1 MVQKSNCLPLLAF
14 KKGKIMLDNIPRTDI
29 DFTKVAEMGNGLL
42 PLLNSLREE
51 APVIWSDVLHG
62 WLVTRH
68 ADVLAGFDLKLP
80 LSNDRFPADYFDC
93 IPRAEHET
101 RIPILRTT
109 ADWIVGIDPPRHTHV
124 RSLARKA
131 FSKKIVDDIKPYA
144 VSVIDRV
151 LTEAGER
158 DEVDFVEDVAV
169 AITGRV
175 MARLLGVPE
184 KYVTN
189 LRRWSWDL
197 NVALGPARNPEVLD
211 GAERSLQEMKQ
222 ILEVEVAERRRA
234 PREDFLSQLVNA
246 RDAGTGLTDEELLGV
261 CYVTLSAG
269 HDTTAHSMTL
279 GFKALVEHPE
289 ARQYLLDHPERINDS
304 VGEVMR
310 YVAMSTTQPRV
321 AAQDFEWH
329 GQHIAKGDFVYLMIA
344 AANRDPSVFP
354 NPEVLDLSR
363 ATDRSMVFG
372 SGIHHCIGH
381 LLAKMQLGSFFPEAF
396 RRYPNARVLEQELQW
411 QPSLAFRGVE
421 HLAVSFK

>member
-1 MVQKSNCLPLLAF
+1 MLL
-14 KKGKIMLDNIPRTDI
+14 KERPRTEI
-29 DFTKVAEMGNGLL
+29 DFTKVAELGNGLL
-42 PLLNSLREE
+42 PLLNELRDT
-51 APVIWSDVLHG
+51 APVVWSDALQG
-62 WLVTRH
+62 WVVTRH

-93 IPRAEHET
+93 IPRAEHAT

-124 RSLARKA
+124 RALARKA

-144 VSVIDRV
+144 VSVIDRI

-158 DEVDFVEDVAV
+158 AEVDFVEDVAV

-175 MARLLGVPE
+175 MARMLGIPE
-184 KYVTN
+184 HYVSE

-197 NVALGPARNPEVLD
+197 NVALGPARTPEVLE

-234 PREDFLSQLVNA
+234 PREDFLGQLVAA
-246 RDAGTGLTDEELLGV
+246 RDSGTALTDEELLGV

-304 VGEVMR
+304 IGEVMR
-310 YVAMSTTQPRV
+310 YIAMATTQPRV

-329 GQHIAKGDFVYLMIA
+329 GQHIAKGEFVFLMIA
-344 AANRDPSVFP
+344 SGNRDPSVFP

-363 ATDRSMVFG
+363 ATDRSLVFG
-372 SGIHHCIGH
+372 GGIHHCIGH
-381 LLAKMQLGSFFPEAF
+381 LLAKMQLGNFFPEAF
-396 RRYPNARVLEQELQW
+396 RRYPAPKILDTQPQW

-421 HLAVSFK
+421 HLRVNMKG